1 MFYTVINQTHRGLKK
16 VVISLTTK
24 RAKTVALT
32 EQSENN
38 QSKISIIY
46 LFKKGKQK

>member
-1 MFYTVINQTHRGLKK
+1 MKKKLKFFFNSLEVRPEVIAHGCQKE
-16 VVISLTTK
+16 VISLTTK

-38 QSKISIIY
+38 Q
-46 LFKKGKQK
+46 